1 MYILDGL
8 SSSRQAEGATEINWI
23 MWKVELQTHPRGV
36 SLVPSCSCGSFEG
49 FFPEPRRL
57 ERIRG
62 MGKRKTRNREG
73 ERERERAK
81 EEGKVFQLGH
91 PGVLSISEVPSPRL
105 RLAPLTMT
113 KTTRTVTLIAAGWR
127 LAFSTEFGPT
137 CIARKSR
144 APPLKF
150 TGWFAH
156 PSVPRGQYLRPGE
169 ALLCDR
175 VSTWS
180 SWWFKL
186 L

>member
-1 MYILDGL
+1 M
-8 SSSRQAEGATEINWI
+8 
-23 MWKVELQTHPRGV
+23 
-36 SLVPSCSCGSFEG
+36 
-49 FFPEPRRL
+49 

-73 ERERERAK
+73 EKERAK
-81 EEGKVFQLGH
+81 EGGKVFQLGH

-150 TGWFAH
+150 TG
-156 PSVPRGQYLRPGE
+156 
-169 ALLCDR
+169 
-175 VSTWS
+175 
-180 SWWFKL
+180 
-186 L
+186 